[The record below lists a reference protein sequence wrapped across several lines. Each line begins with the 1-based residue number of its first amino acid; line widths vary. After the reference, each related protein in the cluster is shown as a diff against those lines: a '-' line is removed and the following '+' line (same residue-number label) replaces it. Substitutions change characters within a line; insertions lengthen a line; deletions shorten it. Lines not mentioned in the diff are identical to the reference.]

1 MLRLPKHYNGLGKQ
15 RRLFGISQ
23 GHSIGVLNLLRARPG
38 KSQHVG
44 DSGSLP
50 TPTPQNPQRIECQ
63 KQRSCA
69 VSPTLRGRSSFGAR
83 PSPQGFA
90 LSAQSFSS
98 GQLTALAVFLALLV
112 LTLSACSPKQV
123 TTTPTPEPEPRKAA
137 LVDQIAL
144 TNQNP
149 EFADQALTYLREA
162 GFSVDVYEGEEI
174 TVEFF
179 RTLPEKGYQLILF
192 RSHATNILNETV
204 QGGPVFLFTSEPY
217 DKNKYVKEQL
227 ANHIGR
233 AKILYDD
240 NSPLYFAIVSGFV
253 RHEMTGRFDDTL
265 IIIGGC
271 QSLGTTDLAQA
282 FIDRGASA
290 VVGWNDWVELSHNDQ
305 ALLHLLRGLTVEKLT
320 LEQAVRK
327 TMNEIGPD
335 PTYGSTLTYLTQ
347 D

>member
-1 MLRLPKHYNGLGKQ
+1 MLRPPKHYNGLGKQ
-15 RRLFGISQ
+15 RRLFGTSQ

-50 TPTPQNPQRIECQ
+50 TPTPKNPQRIECQ
-63 KQRSCA
+63 KQGSCA
-69 VSPTLRGRSSFGAR
+69 VSPALRGRSPFGAR
-83 PSPQGFA
+83 PSP
-90 LSAQSFSS
+90 
-98 GQLTALAVFLALLV
+98 LTALAAFLALLV

-123 TTTPTPEPEPRKAA
+123 TPTPTPQPETRKAA

-144 TNQNP
+144 TNPNP

-179 RTLPEKGYQLILF
+179 RTLPAQGYQLILF
-192 RSHATNILNETV
+192 RSHSTNILNETV
-204 QGGPVFLFTSEPY
+204 PGGPVFLFTSEPY
-217 DKNKYVKEQL
+217 EKNKYVKEQL

-240 NSPLYFAIVSGFV
+240 DSPLYFAIVSGFV
-253 RHEMTGRFDDTL
+253 RYEMTGRFDDTL
-265 IIIGGC
+265 IILGGC

-282 FIDRGASA
+282 LIERGASA